1 MKNLLI
7 RIFVNAVAM
16 WLAAALIPGLAL
28 KGDLISV
35 LIVALLFGLVNA
47 FIRPI
52 VMVLSLPALVL
63 TLGFFTLVV
72 NALMLWVTS
81 AFTHRLYVGGFWPAF
96 WGGLVISIVSAVL
109 SGWLKDGRRSRD

>member
-7 RIFVNAVAM
+7 RICVNAAAL
-16 WLAAALIPGLAL
+16 WLAAVLIPGLAL
-28 KGDLISV
+28 KGDPISV
-35 LIVALLFGLVNA
+35 LIVALVFGLVNA
-47 FIRPI
+47 FIRPV
-52 VMVLSLPALVL
+52 VMILSLPAVIL

-96 WGGLVISIVSAVL
+96 WGGLVISVVSAVL
-109 SGWLKDGRRSRD
+109 SNWLKDGKRARR